1 MLGFMN
7 EDVIYGIVLDGDSL
21 TDENG
26 HTTDGITLIRI
37 EGFDGTVKKEYHQGW
52 ILYYRCDG
60 RKYPY
65 AV

>member
-37 EGFDGTVKKEYHQGW
+37 EGFEELSKRSIIKMDI
-52 ILYYRCDG
+52 ILQM
-60 RKYPY
+60 
-65 AV
+65 